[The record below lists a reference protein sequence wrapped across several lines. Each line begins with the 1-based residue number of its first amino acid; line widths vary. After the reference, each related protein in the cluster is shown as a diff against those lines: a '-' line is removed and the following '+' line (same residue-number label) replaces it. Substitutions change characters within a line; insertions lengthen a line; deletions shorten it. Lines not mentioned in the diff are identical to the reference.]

1 MRPVSLTLCI
11 GEAVPAEGTDGRMY
25 ADAAAAE
32 HPDAPSFPGDPG
44 RGNVRSTSWATWSAF
59 LRDVGLH
66 ALFRDPH
73 AGLMRGAEGCTRLR
87 PEHVAEV
94 AAALDRYRTQHPD
107 ARPGLL
113 APVDDGDEDRGPWLP
128 ESVGLDGTLAR
139 LVWLEWWMRWAVA
152 TCANPVVAYG

>member
-1 MRPVSLTLCI
+1 MSLTLCI
-11 GEAVPAEGTDGRMY
+11 GEAVLAEGSEGRMY
-25 ADAAAAE
+25 VDAAAVE
-32 HPDAPSFPGDPG
+32 RDDAPTFLGGLEG
-44 RGNVRSTSWATWSAF
+44 RSNVRSPSWATWDVF
-59 LRDVGLH
+59 LRDVGLY

-73 AGLMRGAEGCTRLR
+73 AGLMRGEEGCTRLR